1 MTSTRRSLTDE
12 ERDARRALQRE
23 LVTASIEQLRSSE
36 GWCAYL
42 KTRSAFRSYS
52 PRNVLLIM
60 LQRPSATCVAGF
72 RAWLKLGYCVQR
84 GESAVKIWAPCPPT
98 KTQLAAWRDA
108 GAIAE
113 QRPRTHWRLA
123 SVFAQDQIAEL
134 PPPAVV
140 LPLDPPAMAK
150 ILGDSHA
157 ERLDDL
163 RTLITDIGYQLKF
176 IDTGAAEGRHYAT
189 GKLIEISDQLQVNG
203 QLAAGIHEV
212 GHALIALD
220 EVAPKLSY
228 PEEELIVESVAYCVC
243 QTLGLATDA
252 NSIPYLTGWA
262 EQADLDVLE
271 RTAGLCDRLA
281 RRIEDACM
289 HDTQPFEAV
298 TVPAGISAPTVPDA

>member
-1 MTSTRRSLTDE
+1 MTSIRRSLTDE
-12 ERDARRALQRE
+12 EREERRVQQRE
-23 LVTASIEQLRSSE
+23 LVTASIEQLRTSD
-36 GWCAYL
+36 GWRAYL
-42 KTRSAFRSYS
+42 RTRTAFRSYS
-52 PRNVLLIM
+52 PRH
-60 LQRPSATCVAGF
+60 
-72 RAWLKLGYCVQR
+72 
-84 GESAVKIWAPCPPT
+84 
-98 KTQLAAWRDA
+98 AWRDA
-108 GAIAE
+108 GAVAE

-140 LPLDPPAMAK
+140 LPLDPPAMAE

-157 ERLDDL
+157 DRLDDL
-163 RTLITDIGYQLKF
+163 RTLITDIGYQLKLT
-176 IDTGAAEGRHYAT
+176 DTGAAEGRHYAT

-220 EVAPKLSY
+220 DLAPTLSY

-271 RTAGLCDRLA
+271 RSAQLTSRLA
-281 RRIEDACM
+281 DRIEA
-289 HDTQPFEAV
+289 ALL
-298 TVPAGISAPTVPDA
+298 PASEEGDGSDRETPA

>member
-1 MTSTRRSLTDE
+1 MTSIRRSLTDE
-12 ERDARRALQRE
+12 EREERRVQQRE
-23 LVTASIEQLRSSE
+23 LVTASIEQLRTSD
-36 GWCAYL
+36 GWRAYL
-42 KTRSAFRSYS
+42 RTRTAFRSYS

-60 LQRPSATCVAGF
+60 LQRPSATRVAGF

-84 GESAVKIWAPCPPT
+84 GQTAVKIWAPCPPT
-98 KTQLAAWRDA
+98 KQQLHAWRDA
-108 GAIAE
+108 GAVAE

-140 LPLDPPAMAK
+140 LPLDPPAMAE

-157 ERLDDL
+157 DRLDDL
-163 RTLITDIGYQLKF
+163 RTLITDIGYQLKLT
-176 IDTGAAEGRHYAT
+176 DTGAAEGRHYAT

-220 EVAPKLSY
+220 DLAPTLSY

-271 RTAGLCDRLA
+271 RSAQLTSRLA
-281 RRIEDACM
+281 DRIEA
-289 HDTQPFEAV
+289 ALL
-298 TVPAGISAPTVPDA
+298 PASEEGDGSDRETPA